1 MYQQKKYDCH
11 VHSDC
16 SPKGE
21 DSVMSLCE
29 QAINRGLY
37 GFAITDCCDCDRFD
51 EQHFGLRIKESVY
64 CSYKARS
71 VFSDSLVITNGIEVS
86 QPLENIEKANKII
99 NSHQFDIVLVSEKKY
114 LNGQKLS
121 DIAYGELSENEI
133 THYLEF
139 YYQTLYDIVKWGNF
153 DVLSQIA
160 FPLRYIDLKALPYF
174 SLRSCDDVIEAVLK
188 LMAENGK
195 ALEVNT
201 SALRRNLNMV
211 LPPVRYIRMF
221 KELGGEF
228 ITVGSGAHNTSSLGS
243 DLSEGISLIAEAG
256 FDSYYYYEKRKPVQ
270 IKINY

>member
-21 DSVMSLCE
+21 DSIMSLCE
-29 QAINRGLY
+29 QAVNRGLY
-37 GFAITDCCDCDRFD
+37 GFAITDCCDCDRF
-51 EQHFGLRIKESVY
+51 EERQFGARIKESVY

-71 VFSDSLVITNGIEVS
+71 VFSDNLVITNGIEIS
-86 QPLENIEKANKII
+86 QPLEGLEKAEKII
-99 NSHQFDIVLVSEKKY
+99 NSNQFDIVLVSEKKY
-114 LNGQKLS
+114 SNGQKLC
-121 DIAYGELSENEI
+121 DVEYNELSENEI
-133 THYLEF
+133 IHYLE
-139 YYQTLYDIVKWGNF
+139 YYYRTLYDIAKWGNF

-160 FPLRYIDLKALPYF
+160 FPLRYIDLKAIPYF

-188 LMAENGK
+188 VLAENGK

-201 SALRRNLNMV
+201 SALRRSLNMV
-211 LPPVRYIRMF
+211 LPPIRYIRMF

-228 ITVGSGAHNTSSLGS
+228 ITVGSGAHNASSIGS
-243 DLSEGISLIAEAG
+243 DLSEGISLVSEAG
-256 FDSYYYYEKRKPVQ
+256 FDSYCYFEKRKPIQ